1 MVAECF
7 VLEVRVAVG
16 ECISETSVVCEQCEE
31 SVLTVVSV
39 SRCLPVKGKVE
50 RCIEVTSEVDCPLLN
65 VARGD
70 VVLQVGPGFLC
81 GCAVL
86 GIRREVSCNYCCP
99 AACCWCHM

>member
-7 VLEVRVAVG
+7 VFEDRVTVG

-31 SVLTVVSV
+31 SVLTAVSV
-39 SRCLPVKGKVE
+39 SRCLSVKGKVE
-50 RCIEVTSEVDCPLLN
+50 RCIEVTSEVDCPPVN

-70 VVLQVGPGFLC
+70 VVLSVGPGFLW

-86 GIRREVSCNYCCP
+86 RISREIGCN
-99 AACCWCHM
+99 